1 MKRLL
6 LPVLF
11 ALLFLTGPSF
21 GAEVTQSLRHSKV
34 TNQTMTKQ
42 FKPMTAVII
51 KKPVKP
57 NLFLLPIVPIKPTPV
72 KPEGPDPKASID
84 LADMIEDTSL
94 LEDLAMTCGWDP
106 HLIFQDKAAGNVFY
120 YLPREFLLVHDE
132 MGYGL
137 SVQYNHLK
145 DPEKPSV
152 MLTAKLAAPHHKGDI
167 LLLKSILKQAFD
179 LKASDK
185 LTLKSIS
192 GIGATA
198 DMQGISAGLSLPS
211 ERISISLPSH
221 LKKTLHLTLSLN
233 QDETEEVLAQIT
245 REGLSG
251 SLNVKVG
258 EVLVPVPIHIQYLN
272 FAGSRVDGFTQWVE
286 NRPIGM
292 IKNLTSFPVKIDSIN
307 CYRVKAGQLER
318 ISKNLKASTILPGK
332 KKSFKLPSANKVL
345 GNNIMLAWIGTSLDS
360 SCLNCIKTIDKDVR
374 KGVAVAP
381 STHIKFEAIPDVFS
395 DFEIYK
401 IIVQVQSPYFKAGGG
416 KVITREVELT
426 EENNIHQELVIYT
439 PEGKGLEPLLY
450 RYRLKLVTVEG
461 NSLFEQN
468 WHDSRTS
475 SQFFGASHL
484 EPVMGDV
491 EANIE
496 DSQ

>member
-1 MKRLL
+1 MKHLL
-6 LPVLF
+6 FPVLF
-11 ALLFLTGPSF
+11 AFLFLTGSSF
-21 GAEVTQSLRHSKV
+21 GAEVTQYLKHTKV
-34 TNQTMTKQ
+34 TNKTMTKQ
-42 FKPMTAVII
+42 FKPMTAVMI
-51 KKPVKP
+51 KRPVKS
-57 NLFLLPIVPIKPTPV
+57 NLLLRPIVPTTPTPV

-84 LADMIEDTSL
+84 LADMIDDTSL

-120 YLPREFLLVHDE
+120 YLPREFLLVHDK

-152 MLTAKLAAPHHKGDI
+152 MLTAKLAAPHHNGDI

-185 LTLKSIS
+185 LTLKSLS

-198 DMQGISAGLSLPS
+198 DMQGISAALSLPS
-211 ERISISLPSH
+211 ERISITLPSH

-258 EVLVPVPIHIQYLN
+258 DASVPVPIHIQYLN
-272 FAGSRVDGFTQWVE
+272 FAGNRVDGFTQWVE
-286 NRPIGM
+286 NRPID
-292 IKNLTSFPVKIDSIN
+292 IIQNLTSFPVKIDSIN
-307 CYRVKAGQLER
+307 CYRVKKGHLER
-318 ISKNLKASTILPGK
+318 ISKNLKASTIQPGK
-332 KKSFKLPSANKVL
+332 EKSFKLPSVNKVL
-345 GNNIMLAWIGTSLDS
+345 GNNIMLAWLGTSLDS
-360 SCLNCIKTIDKDVR
+360 SCLNCIKNIDKEVR

-381 STHIKFEAIPDVFS
+381 STRIKFEAIPDLFS
-395 DFEIYK
+395 DFEVYK
-401 IIVQVQSPYFKAGGG
+401 IIVQVQSPYFNAGGR

-426 EENNIHQELVIYT
+426 EENNIHQELVIYI

-461 NSLFEQN
+461 KSFVEQN
-468 WHDSRTS
+468 WHDSHTT

-484 EPVMGDV
+484 EPVMGDI

-496 DSQ
+496 GGQ